1 MRHIM
6 KNLIFLMK
14 PVHQVLCFEFVKL
27 CDYNTK
33 LKKQLVKTKQF
44 ENLA

>member
-14 PVHQVLCFEFVKL
+14 PVHQVL